1 MMTKTGVWTF
11 CDFHENILMCISKD
25 LEFRASWL
33 DKPKLLHCPLYQTSD
48 TGFIFAKS
56 FFILQNNFFSWS
68 KYHIYRYISMVWNS
82 LTTHMT
88 IVIKWHRGKFVDAS
102 PQISFH
108 LLPGS
113 ASPLTGNASSCILE
127 SPLFKKLSGTKYHAY
142 SSLISLD
149 LTFFFGALIERTLV
163 FL

>member
-1 MMTKTGVWTF
+1 MVYNHDIKVIKIPFKKFFFRFMDGCFGYQHISLPTMMTETGVWTF

-33 DKPKLLHCPLYQTSD
+33 DKPKLLHCPLYQTCD

-68 KYHIYRYISMVWNS
+68 KYHIYRYISIVWNS

-88 IVIKWHRGKFVDAS
+88 IVIEGHRGKFVDAS

-108 LLPGS
+108 MLPGS
-113 ASPLTGNASSCILE
+113 ASPFDWQC
-127 SPLFKKLSGTKYHAY
+127 K
-142 SSLISLD
+142 
-149 LTFFFGALIERTLV
+149 
-163 FL
+163 